1 MKRKIIFYRT
11 TEGRCPVEEFFDSI
25 SSKELQKV
33 TWVLRIVEDLDMVP
47 RQYFKK
53 LTDTDEIWECRIDIG
68 RIGYRILC
76 FMDSGNLVILTNGF
90 GKKSQKTPPDEISRA
105 EKYRDDYLKRRKI

>member
-1 MKRKIIFYRT
+1 MRRKIVFYRT
-11 TEGRCPVEEFFDSI
+11 AEGRCPIEEFFDSI
-25 SSKELQKV
+25 PGKELQKI
-33 TWVLRIVEDLDMVP
+33 TWVLRIVEELDIVP

-90 GKKSQKTPPDEISRA
+90 SKKSQKTPPGEISRA
-105 EKYRDDYLKRRKI
+105 ERYRNDYLKRRIS